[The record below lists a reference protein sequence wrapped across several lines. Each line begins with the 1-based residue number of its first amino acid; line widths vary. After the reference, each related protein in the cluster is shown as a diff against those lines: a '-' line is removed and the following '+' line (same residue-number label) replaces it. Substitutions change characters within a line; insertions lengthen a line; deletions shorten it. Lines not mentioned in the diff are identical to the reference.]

1 MIDDRR
7 PTALAIPSH
16 GNSRMAYARPVAKP
30 RASNPQLRLVRS
42 EKRPGMK
49 QPAIHRLRRVELRLV
64 AVRRPSVAEISYAAR
79 VWGTVRRWLGLLPS

>member
-30 RASNPQLRLVRS
+30 RASNRQLRLVRA
-42 EKRPGMK
+42 EKRPAFK
-49 QPAIHRLRRVELRLV
+49 QPAIHRLRRVDLRLV
-64 AVRRPSVAEISYAAR
+64 ATRPPAAAKISSAAR
-79 VWGTVRRWLGLLPS
+79 VWGTVRRWFGLRPN